1 MQSITI
7 KHKNNEIQQTK
18 QSPILNLFRIHKKTI
33 TIGVTMMSTIL
44 VIGYLLNNISS
55 PNATMGSIF
64 DPLPIY
70 KNGLGAVNGYVVG
83 SPEVPI
89 LGTIMVA
96 AEQSGQFRTVSMGV
110 EPDGKYVFQD
120 LNPGEYMIIAYFPNG
135 EYKVMNNIEVEAN
148 SVKSL
153 IFKY

>member
-1 MQSITI
+1 MQPWGLSL
-7 KHKNNEIQQTK
+7 
-18 QSPILNLFRIHKKTI
+18 IL
-33 TIGVTMMSTIL
+33 
-44 VIGYLLNNISS
+44 YLYIR
-55 PNATMGSIF
+55 
-64 DPLPIY
+64 
-70 KNGLGAVNGYVVG
+70 NGLGAVNGYVVG

-89 LGTIMVA
+89 LGTIMLA

>member
-135 EYKVMNNIEVEAN
+135 EYKVLNNIEVEAN

>member
-1 MQSITI
+1 MQLITI

>member
-7 KHKNNEIQQTK
+7 KHKSNEIQQTT
-18 QSPILNLFRIHKKTI
+18 QSHILNLFRVHKKTI
-33 TIGVTMMSTIL
+33 TIGITMISTIL

-64 DPLPIY
+64 DPLPVY

-83 SPEVPI
+83 SPEFPI

-96 AEQSGQFRTVSMGV
+96 AEQSGQFRTVSMGL

-120 LNPGEYMIIAYFPNG
+120 LNPGEYTIIAYFPNG

-148 SVKSL
+148 PVKSL
-153 IFKY
+153 IF

>member
-1 MQSITI
+1 MQLITI

-64 DPLPIY
+64 DPLPVY
-70 KNGLGAVNGYVVG
+70 DNGLGAVNGYAYTHQDYQ
-83 SPEVPI
+83 
-89 LGTIMVA
+89 LL
-96 AEQSGQFRTVSMGV
+96 EQ
-110 EPDGKYVFQD
+110 
-120 LNPGEYMIIAYFPNG
+120 L
-135 EYKVMNNIEVEAN
+135 
-148 SVKSL
+148 
-153 IFKY
+153 